1 MKKLVKKMYSEMVD
15 ADKKAFAIMGKAICG
30 DNKDVELEFD
40 RLSTK
45 AITIENLL
53 LSRVNEDKKELLLN
67 TAKSS
72 KEIHTFIDCFLIY
85 KEVIMSDNDE
95 DFLGWSHKIS
105 LFTKSHEMT
114 ADEFWNMYK
123 NYL

>member
-1 MKKLVKKMYSEMVD
+1 MYSEMVD
-15 ADKKAFAIMGKAICG
+15 ADKKAFAIMGKAIFG
-30 DNKDVELEFD
+30 NDNDKDVELEFD

-53 LSRVNEDKKELLLN
+53 LSRVNEDKKKLLLN

-72 KEIHTFIDCFLIY
+72 KELHTYIDCFLIH
-85 KEVIMSDNDE
+85 KEAITNDE
-95 DFLGWSHKIS
+95 GFLGWSHKIS
-105 LFTKSHEMT
+105 LFTRLHEMT

>member
-15 ADKKAFAIMGKAICG
+15 ADKKAFAIMGKAIFG
-30 DNKDVELEFD
+30 NDKDVELEFD

-72 KEIHTFIDCFLIY
+72 KEIHTYIDCFLIY
-85 KEVIMSDNDE
+85 KEAITNEE
-95 DFLGWSHKIS
+95 DFQGWSHKIS
-105 LFTKSHEMT
+105 LFTKSHCMT

-123 NYL
+123 KYV

>member
-15 ADKKAFAIMGKAICG
+15 ADKKAFTIMGKAIF
-30 DNKDVELEFD
+30 DNDKDAELEFD

-53 LSRVNEDKKELLLN
+53 LSRVSEDKKELLLN

-72 KEIHTFIDCFLIY
+72 KELHTYIDCFLIY
-85 KEVIMSDNDE
+85 KEAITNDE
-95 DFLGWSHKIS
+95 GFLGWSHKIS
-105 LFTKSHEMT
+105 LFTKSHNMT